1 MSKNFY
7 INLEKIKHFLYI
19 ISILILLGL
28 SAIVFVQSV
37 SNFTLL
43 DHLEDI
49 MRPRSLSLTLI
60 FGAALFIALFLLIG
74 KLLSKLSSK
83 NQLFLTAGIAIL
95 GVIVQY
101 FLLFHIQAVLRYDH
115 LRVFDGGLEILNT
128 GHLSLTANDGYY
140 GLYPFNIS
148 IAAFNS
154 IILRIVKL
162 FGIAEKYYLL
172 SLQCV
177 YLFLIVLGV
186 FFSRKIVRILY
197 SIKHATLFALLAVT
211 NPMLYVC
218 AMGCYTTTLMLPL
231 LMGTMFLFIL
241 FRKEQDFRKKLF
253 WGFLAGAALAFGSR
267 LRATVFISGIALVIY
282 LIIRKKSESSIRHT
296 FKQASILI
304 CTVLLGALL
313 SFGGFTAYQNTFITE
328 DYSDTQ
334 MPVIYYLMFA
344 MNPGSKGSYN
354 EDDFAMISQYETLEE
369 KNEASIQVI
378 KERLKNY
385 GVSGT
390 LSLAKEK
397 LKKTWSDGIED
408 YREFLTTSRNYG
420 KLHSYIAGEHSDFF
434 ALYAHIYNVAILALL
449 CVAVVYALRKKC
461 DSACYFI
468 LLTLLGG
475 MVFHILWE
483 AFYYYSFG
491 FSMLLLI
498 PASESIGN
506 LSEKRYSPHTAGGI
520 GIVAFAG
527 LFLFL
532 MPAIKELAAI
542 EFKHND
548 YAVVQDMSLGECKPL
563 YKGDVITQTFIADRP
578 FNHIGVKAYND
589 AGAANESIYR
599 MELLSADGNVL
610 SHRDFIGA
618 EAENGGYCYL
628 KFDDIVPNGKETY
641 LIQLTPLH
649 TTETSVL
656 MFGYYNTH
664 QYDIYSD
671 GIMTGLNSDARTDLA
686 FTVFQRITSGYF
698 H

>member
-1 MSKNFY
+1 MSNNFS
-7 INLEKIKHFLYI
+7 INWEKMKHLLYI

-28 SAIVFVQSV
+28 SATVFVQSV
-37 SNFTLL
+37 SNFILL
-43 DHLEDI
+43 DHLEDV
-49 MRPRSLSLTLI
+49 MNPRNLSLTLI
-60 FGAALFIALFLLIG
+60 FGAALFISLFLLIG
-74 KLLSKLSSK
+74 KLLSKLSEK
-83 NQLFLTAGIAIL
+83 NQLFLTAGIAVL
-95 GVIVQY
+95 GVIIQY
-101 FLLFHIQAVLRYDH
+101 FILFHIQAVLRYDH

-154 IILRIVKL
+154 IILRIIKL

-172 SLQCV
+172 SLQCA
-177 YLFLIVLGV
+177 YLFLIDLGV
-186 FFSRKIVRILY
+186 FFSWKIVRILY

-218 AMGCYTTTLMLPL
+218 SMGCYTTTLMLPL

-241 FRKEQDFRKKLF
+241 FLKEQDFRKKLL

-282 LIIRKKSESSIRHT
+282 LVIRKKSEVSIRRT
-296 FKQASILI
+296 LKQAAILT

-344 MNPGSKGSYN
+344 MNPDSRGSYN
-354 EDDFAMISQYETLEE
+354 EDDFAMISQCETLEE
-369 KNEASIQVI
+369 KNDASIQVI
-378 KERLKNY
+378 KERLRNY
-385 GVSGT
+385 GVSGI
-390 LSLAKEK
+390 LSLSKEK
-397 LKKTWSDGIED
+397 LEKTWSDGIED

-434 ALYAHIYNVAILALL
+434 ALYAHIYNVAILAML
-449 CVAVVYALRKKC
+449 CTAVIYALRKKC

-506 LSEKRYSPHTAGGI
+506 LSEKRYSPHATSGI
-520 GIVAFAG
+520 GIVAFTG
-527 LFLFL
+527 LFLL
-532 MPAIKELAAI
+532 LVPAIKELATT

-548 YAVVQDMSLGECKPL
+548 YAAVQDMSLGECKPL
-563 YKGDVITQTFIADRP
+563 YNGEVITQTFISDRP
-578 FNHIGVKAYND
+578 FNHVGVKVYND

-599 MELLSADGNVL
+599 MELLSENGDIL

-628 KFDDIVPNGKETY
+628 KFDDIIPNGKEAYT
-641 LIQLTPLH
+641 IQLTALH
-649 TTETSVL
+649 TTETSVI

-671 GIMTGLNSDARTDLA
+671 GFMSGLNSDEKSDLTFEA
-686 FTVFQRITSGYF
+686 FLNNTSDYF